1 MNPEALERRVQR
13 LEDLEAIRDLKAR
26 YAAACDNGYDA
37 DTLAA
42 MFTEDAVW
50 DGATLG
56 RHVRRE
62 AIRAFFQGSS
72 SRISFARHHVS
83 NPLIEIDGDTATGTW
98 YLLQTCT
105 YIRDNQA
112 VWGAGTYR
120 DRYVRTAEGWRFSQV
135 RLESHF
141 WTPYEAGW
149 AKVTFIQRG

>member
-56 RHVRRE
+56 RHVGRE

-72 SRISFARHHVS
+72 SRISFARHHV
-83 NPLIEIDGDTATGTW
+83 
-98 YLLQTCT
+98 
-105 YIRDNQA
+105 
-112 VWGAGTYR
+112 
-120 DRYVRTAEGWRFSQV
+120 
-135 RLESHF
+135 
-141 WTPYEAGW
+141 
-149 AKVTFIQRG
+149 